1 MIVQDEG
8 SSVVWGM
15 PGAVARRG
23 LAHATLPPDEIA
35 RLVAAA
41 LAR

>member
-1 MIVQDEG
+1 MREP
-8 SSVVWGM
+8 WM

-23 LAHATLPPDEIA
+23 FAHAILPPDEIA
-35 RLVAAA
+35 QLVVAA